1 MRIFYFIALTLSLS
15 ACEWQVKPQHGRPAA
30 LLCENP
36 QLARAYQQNISEAL
50 NQILELR
57 IKSEYPDLLETEKII
72 RAFDQSRV
80 LLSSAK
86 GNQQEKEKQRI
97 SCQAQLN
104 ISISP
109 PVFDSARTYSPF
121 IYTPNSYLRE
131 INSVAS
137 ANLVSLNNNTLI
149 QEINYR
155 IDTQNPNLLAE
166 IDNQEVTRMAQVITT
181 ILLPY
186 GVNNTVTLNGVV
198 MDRNDAL
205 ARILYTAAEEKK
217 STQALEIDTNTENK
231 PTISQEESTQ
241 INSKYQAAQTHL
253 RQIWQ
258 KLDETVRQSLAD
270 EQHNWSEGLTLRC
283 ETDISNPSLPSNE
296 AQKVCKTRQIEE
308 RIGYLRG
315 FMIE

>member
-1 MRIFYFIALTLSLS
+1 MRIFYFIALALLLS

-36 QLARAYQQNISEAL
+36 QLARAYQDNITEAL

-72 RAFDQSRV
+72 LAFDQSRV

-86 GNQQEKEKQRI
+86 GNQQDKEKQLI

-121 IYTPNSYLRE
+121 VYTPNSYLRE
-131 INSVAS
+131 INSVAT
-137 ANLVSLNNNTLI
+137 ANAITLQNNTLI
-149 QEINYR
+149 QNVHYQV
-155 IDTQNPNLLAE
+155 DTQNPTTLSGT
-166 IDNQEVTRMAQVITT
+166 DNQEITRMAQALTT

-186 GVNNTVTLNGVV
+186 GVKNTVTINGVV

-205 ARILYTAAEEKK
+205 ARILYTAAEEKNQE
-217 STQALEIDTNTENK
+217 SQTLPNIDSNTQ
-231 PTISQEESTQ
+231 PTISKEESTQ
-241 INSKYQAAQTHL
+241 IHNKYQAAQTHL
-253 RQIWQ
+253 HRVWQ
-258 KLDETVRQSLAD
+258 RLDETVRQSLAD
-270 EQHNWSEGLTLRC
+270 EQHNWSEGLALRC
-283 ETDISNPSLPSNE
+283 ETDINNPALPSNE
-296 AQKVCKTRQIEE
+296 AQTVCKTRQIEE